1 MKNRLTKFFT
11 VFLAVVLCIGMAPA
25 TGSTAYAASRWGGSS
40 ISSWWNSWFGGSNS
54 GSNNNNSSSNSNQAG
69 ENDATSSNSSTVD
82 LDKLGGSGSSDGQLS
97 LTKSITH
104 KEGDNY
110 TIRLEAYAT
119 GEVKNT
125 TVTKDVPTDIVL
137 VLDQS
142 GSMKEKMITTR
153 YEKVYSS
160 DKDFSTNNTYYIKTD
175 SGWQSVSYKRYLFLG
190 NKGWR
195 TSYFTSEITPKTNA
209 SDTSSD
215 KVQFYTRIVDNSS
228 ETRLQALQAAVNS
241 FITNVKNKANGKEDL
256 YRVAIV
262 GFASGQKY
270 NGGTYNYGNTEVFVG
285 SNQYTY
291 NAGSSN
297 NASNTNSAQS
307 HYKDALQDVGT
318 TTGYDNLIASKNS
331 LSADGG
337 TIANLG
343 MEMAKGILNNS
354 PTDHNKAIVMFTDGQ
369 PGWSGFDE
377 NVANSTIK
385 ESYNSKHNGTS
396 VYTVGVF
403 GGDDLTTDVQTYMS
417 RTSSNYP
424 TAQNMTDELKEEST
438 DYYMTADNAAD
449 LNNIFKQISDNIQT
463 GSTTVTLDQNSVL
476 KDVVSDDFTLTNA
489 ADTSKIVVKTADYK
503 GGDVTDA
510 SSWATPTTFKD
521 AEVSIS
527 GKTINVSNFNYK
539 ELYAATINGKNQG
552 KKLIVEIPVTINRS
566 FGANNVL
573 SNASAGIY
581 PSADATDAFITVE
594 SPEGSHPT
602 EYDVKGTEQWIDPDT
617 SVTLKSLIDYASSQD
632 GFEYKP
638 DGTKNKYVDIVY
650 TITDK
655 DGNKVGTYTVEH
667 GQTTGSY
674 STVNTPKLNV
684 DTVYTVTAKVT
695 PIASAT
701 DADIACGRQAEE
713 KTYTTES
720 YVYINSIAKAFVI
733 DFAKP
738 ITYKATDVFT
748 TNELKDKN
756 GISINSATNTYG
768 TLTLNDSDKSITYIL
783 NKFMDGIDTY
793 VFNVACK
800 SATKTVK
807 MVPASS
813 VYYEDNFGEET
824 DAEGNVT
831 TKSIIDYDDNWTTVK
846 DGNVVTSINGDDPVG
861 YDSAYEGNTKFSS
874 GSARMAKA
882 TTKTIKATFKFTGS
896 GIDLYGYTDNNTGR
910 MRIQLY
916 KLDSNDKRISNTA
929 TYTAIVDTKYNSG
942 KVYQTPLFSYKG
954 EESER
959 YEVVVTVGKGSTIYL
974 DALRVYYPI
983 GKTNE
988 NYTNDE
994 NNIEYVDIRDQI
1006 FTPEYFNVSGE
1017 LFVDEHADGHNT
1029 KPAHII
1035 DLSKADDKTEYST
1048 YGRKREVA
1056 IAPGGTVTLS
1066 GFKQGISV
1074 KQIGMRTNAVAPE
1087 KFQLTNPKD
1096 TVDINGKEINLT
1108 SATDMY
1114 YNVTVNKNGELVIT
1128 NNTNY
1133 IITLTNLKLK

>member
-82 LDKLGGSGSSDGQLS
+82 LNQLGASGSSDGQLS

-119 GEVKNT
+119 GEVKT
-125 TVTKDVPTDIVL
+125 ETQVSDVPTDIVL

-142 GSMKEKMITTR
+142 GSMTTKM
-153 YEKVYSS
+153 
-160 DKDFSTNNTYYIKTD
+160 NN
-175 SGWQSVSYKRYLFLG
+175 S
-190 NKGWR
+190 NK
-195 TSYFTSEITPKTNA
+195 
-209 SDTSSD
+209 
-215 KVQFYTRIVDNSS
+215 
-228 ETRLQALQAAVNS
+228 TRLQALQDAANTFVS
-241 FITNVKNKANGKEDL
+241 EVQKKAAKSDAT
-256 YRVAIV
+256 YRVAVV
-262 GFASGQKY
+262 GF
-270 NGGTYNYGNTEVFVG
+270 GTGSYVRQNNQGHRAYENTELFIG
-285 SNQYTY
+285 SNQYNY
-291 NAGSSN
+291 NDTQTSSMYGQAFQDMN
-297 NASNTNSAQS
+297 TKVGQDNISAS
-307 HYKDALQDVGT
+307 
-318 TTGYDNLIASKNS
+318 INS
-331 LSADGG
+331 LAASGATCAD
-337 TIANLG
+337 LG
-343 MEMAKGILNNS
+343 MDMA
-354 PTDHNKAIVMFTDGQ
+354 NKIFAKYPLQANEKRNRIVVMFTDGS
-369 PGWSGFDE
+369 PSKWSDFSNE
-377 NVANSTIK
+377 VANNTIAQSSTSK
-385 ESYNSKHNGTS
+385 KTYNAS
-396 VYTVGVF
+396 VYTIGVLD
-403 GGDDLTTDVQTYMS
+403 GANPSDTRSQINKYMNYV
-417 RTSSNYP
+417 SSNFPDAKSLDNGGTGDTSKGFY
-424 TAQNMTDELKEEST
+424 KK
-438 DYYMTADNAAD
+438 ADNAAELKD
-449 LNNIFKQISDNIQT
+449 AFESISKNIES
-463 GSTTVTLDQNSVL
+463 GSTTVTLNQDSVL
-476 KDVVSDDFTLTNA
+476 RDVISDDFSLPANA
-489 ADTSKIVVKTADYK
+489 TEGNIVVKTADYA
-503 GGDVTDA
+503 G
-510 SSWATPTTFKD
+510 KD
-521 AEVSIS
+521 ANGTLKWTNESTFGDAQVSIS

-539 ELYAATINGKNQG
+539 DLYAATVGGKNQG
-552 KKLIVEIPVTINRS
+552 KKLIVEIPVTINRN

-581 PSADATDAFITVE
+581 PLADSKNPYITVE

-602 EYDVKGTEQWIDPDT
+602 EYGVEGTEQWIDENT
-617 SVTLKSLIDYASSQD
+617 FTTIESLIGYAKD
-632 GFEYKP
+632 GDFEYKP
-638 DGTKNKYVDIVY
+638 DGVKNKYVDIVY
-650 TITDK
+650 TIKDK
-655 DGNKVGTYTVEH
+655 DGNTVGTYTVEH
-667 GQTTGSY
+667 GKTTGTY
-674 STVNTPKLNV
+674 SNVNTPKLDV
-684 DTVYTVTAKVT
+684 DTVYDVEVTVT
-695 PIASAT
+695 PIAGAT
-701 DADIACGRQAEE
+701 DADKACGRQAET
-713 KTYTTES
+713 KTYKTES
-720 YVYINSIAKAFVI
+720 HVYIKGVDKAFVI
-733 DFAKP
+733 DFGKP
-738 ITYKATDVFT
+738 VTYTKDQVFS
-748 TNELKDKN
+748 KN
-756 GISINSATNTYG
+756 QLVKESEISIKDASNTYG
-768 TLTLNDSDKSITYIL
+768 NLTLNNDKSITYKL

-800 SATKTVK
+800 APTQTVK

-824 DAEGNVT
+824 DADGNVT

-929 TYTAIVDTKYNSG
+929 NYTAIVDTKYNSG

-988 NYTNDE
+988 NYKDDE

-1006 FTPEYFNVSGE
+1006 FNPEYFSVSGK

>member
-40 ISSWWNSWFGGSNS
+40 ISSWWNGLFGGSNS

-82 LDKLGGSGSSDGQLS
+82 LDKLGGSGSNDAQLS

-104 KEGDNY
+104 KDGDNY

-119 GEVKNT
+119 GEVKT
-125 TVTKDVPTDIVL
+125 TTQTTDVPTDIVL

-142 GSMKEKMITTR
+142 GSMADKMYN
-153 YEKVYSS
+153 YEAIYSVDTQS
-160 DKDFSTNNTYYIKTD
+160 SYYIKVNNQ
-175 SGWQSVSYKRYLFLG
+175 WQAVKYKNGSWYYG
-190 NKGWR
+190 NWLNR
-195 TSYFTSEITPKTNA
+195 QYVTPKT
-209 SDTSSD
+209 SKDDTDSNHT
-215 KVQFYTRIVDNSS
+215 QFYTRT
-228 ETRLQALQAAVNS
+228 EQTRLAALKAAVNT
-241 FITNVKNKANGKEDL
+241 FVTEIQNKAASSKAK

-262 GFASGQKY
+262 GFGMGESNRSDY
-270 NGGTYNYGNTEVFVG
+270 DNYENTELFIGGT
-285 SNQYTY
+285 QYTY
-291 NAGSSN
+291 GSN
-297 NASNTNSAQS
+297 NISAE
-307 HYKDALQDVGT
+307 YKNAFQDMST
-318 TTGYDNLIASKNS
+318 TTGQNNIRASINA
-331 LSADGG
+331 LAARGATRAD
-337 TIANLG
+337 LG
-343 MEMAKGILNNS
+343 MTMANNIFNAN
-354 PTDHNKAIVMFTDGQ
+354 TIQDGEKRNRVVVMFTDGE
-369 PGWSGFDE
+369 PNNYNGFDTG
-377 NVANSTIK
+377 VADNTIGQANTSKSTGK
-385 ESYNSKHNGTS
+385 NGYGAS
-396 VYTVGVF
+396 VYTLGILEGANPGAAIDTGSSNTAKINRYMNYVSSNFPNATELNKPGT
-403 GGDDLTTDVQTYMS
+403 GGDVSKGFYKKADD
-417 RTSSNYP
+417 
-424 TAQNMTDELKEEST
+424 AAELKNAFES
-438 DYYMTADNAAD
+438 
-449 LNNIFKQISDNIQT
+449 ISSSIES
-463 GSTTVTLDQNSVL
+463 GSTTVPLNQNSVL
-476 KDVVSDDFTLTNA
+476 RDVISDDFSLPANA
-489 ADTSKIVVKTADYK
+489 DKNSIVVKTADYAGK
-503 GGDVTDA
+503 NNDGTLKWSNESIFGDAKVD
-510 SSWATPTTFKD
+510 
-521 AEVSIS
+521 IS
-527 GKTINVSNFNYK
+527 GKTINISNFNYNQ
-539 ELYAATINGKNQG
+539 LFAATVGGKNQG
-552 KKLIVEIPVTINRS
+552 KKLIVEIPVTINRN

-573 SNASAGIY
+573 SNANAGIY
-581 PSADATDAFITVE
+581 PLADSRDPYITVE

-602 EYDVKGTEQWIDPDT
+602 EYGVKGTEQWINPDN
-617 SVTLKSLIDYASSQD
+617 SVTLKSLIDYTSD
-632 GFEYKP
+632 GNFEYKP
-638 DGTKNKYVDIVY
+638 DGVKNKYVNIVY
-650 TITDK
+650 TIKDK
-655 DGNKVGTYTVEH
+655 DGNIVGTYTVNAGE
-667 GQTTGSY
+667 TTGTY
-674 STVNTPKLNV
+674 STENTPTLDV
-684 DTVYTVTAKVT
+684 DTVYDVEVTVT
-695 PIASAT
+695 PIAGAT
-701 DADIACGRQAEE
+701 DADKACGRQAET
-713 KTYTTES
+713 KTYKAKS
-720 YVYINSIAKAFVI
+720 YVYIKSIAKAFVI
-733 DFAKP
+733 DFGKP
-738 ITYKATDVFT
+738 VTYKKDQVFSKNQLVKE
-748 TNELKDKN
+748 NE
-756 GISINSATNTYG
+756 ISINKASDTYG
-768 TLTLNDSDKSITYIL
+768 NLTLNNDKSITYKL

-800 SATKTVK
+800 APTQTVK

-846 DGNVVTSINGDDPVG
+846 DGKVVTSINGDDPVG

-929 TYTAIVDTKYNSG
+929 NYTAIVDTKYNSG

-988 NYTNDE
+988 NYKDDE

-1006 FTPEYFNVSGE
+1006 FNPEYFSISGK

>member
-1 MKNRLTKFFT
+1 MKDRLTKLFT
-11 VFLAVVLCIGMAPA
+11 TFLAVVLLVGMSPA
-25 TGSTAYAASRWGGSS
+25 AATTAYAASWGG
-40 ISSWWNSWFGGSNS
+40 ISSSVSSAGIGNRITQWWNGLFNKSDK
-54 GSNNNNSSSNSNQAG
+54 NNNSTDNS
-69 ENDATSSNSSTVD
+69 ESKDAVSSNSSTVD
-82 LDKLGGSGSSDGQLS
+82 LDKLDGSRSSNGQLS

-119 GEVKNT
+119 GEVKT
-125 TVTKDVPTDIVL
+125 TTQTKDVPTDIVL

-142 GSMKEKMITTR
+142 GSMDEKMYNYKET
-153 YEKVYSS
+153 YDV
-160 DKDFSTNNTYYIKTD
+160 STNNSYYVKVD
-175 SGWQSVSYKRYLFLG
+175 NEWKQVWYSDGGHGQQRGWYYNDLYYG
-190 NKGWR
+190 NWVK
-195 TSYFTSEITPKTNA
+195 ITPKT
-209 SDTSSD
+209 SKDDTDSNHT
-215 KVQFYTRIVDNSS
+215 QFYTQSS
-228 ETRLQALQAAVNS
+228 QTRLEALKAAVNT
-241 FITNVKNKANGKEDL
+241 FVTEIQNKAKDSEAK
-256 YRVAIV
+256 YRVAVV
-262 GFASGQKY
+262 GFGTGNYTQQGYSKYENTELFIGRNQYNYNGTEINSKYSQAFQDMSTKAGQDNISASINALDASGA
-270 NGGTYNYGNTEVFVG
+270 TC
-285 SNQYTY
+285 
-291 NAGSSN
+291 
-297 NASNTNSAQS
+297 
-307 HYKDALQDVGT
+307 
-318 TTGYDNLIASKNS
+318 
-331 LSADGG
+331 
-337 TIANLG
+337 ANLG
-343 MEMAKGILNNS
+343 MDMA
-354 PTDHNKAIVMFTDGQ
+354 NKIFAAYPLQTNEKRNQVVVMFTDGE
-369 PGWSGFDE
+369 PAKWSGFNND
-377 NVANSTIK
+377 VANDTIAQ
-385 ESYNSKHNGTS
+385 SNTSKNTYKAS
-396 VYTVGVF
+396 VYTIGILDGANTTDTSSDINRYMNYVSSNFPNATGLNQSGT
-403 GGDDLTTDVQTYMS
+403 GGDVSKGFYKKADD
-417 RTSSNYP
+417 
-424 TAQNMTDELKEEST
+424 AAELKNAFES
-438 DYYMTADNAAD
+438 
-449 LNNIFKQISDNIQT
+449 ISSSIES
-463 GSTTVTLDQNSVL
+463 GSTTVPLNQNSVL
-476 KDVVSDDFTLTNA
+476 RDVISDDFSLPANA
-489 ADTSKIVVKTADYK
+489 DKNSIVVKTADYAGK
-503 GGDVTDA
+503 NNDGTLKWSNESIFGDAKVD
-510 SSWATPTTFKD
+510 
-521 AEVSIS
+521 IS
-527 GKTINVSNFNYK
+527 GKTINVSNFNYNQ
-539 ELYAATINGKNQG
+539 LFAATVGGKNQG
-552 KKLIVEIPVTINRS
+552 KKLIVEIPVTINRN

-581 PSADATDAFITVE
+581 PLADSKDPYITVE

-602 EYDVKGTEQWIDPDT
+602 EYGVKGTEQWIDENT
-617 SVTLKSLIDYASSQD
+617 SATIESLIGYTKD
-632 GFEYKP
+632 GDFEYKP
-638 DGTKNKYVDIVY
+638 DGVKNKYVNIVY
-650 TITDK
+650 TIKDK
-655 DGNKVGTYTVEH
+655 DGNTVGTYTVEH
-667 GQTTGSY
+667 GKTTGTY
-674 STVNTPKLNV
+674 STKNTPKLDV
-684 DTVYTVTAKVT
+684 DTVYDVEVTVT
-695 PIASAT
+695 PIAGAT
-701 DADIACGRQAEE
+701 DADKACERQAET
-713 KTYTTES
+713 KTYKTES
-720 YVYINSIAKAFVI
+720 HVYIKGVDKAFVI
-733 DFAKP
+733 DFGKP
-738 ITYKATDVFT
+738 VTYTKDQVFS
-748 TNELKDKN
+748 KN
-756 GISINSATNTYG
+756 QLVKESEISIKDASNTYG
-768 TLTLNDSDKSITYIL
+768 NLTLNDDKSITYKL

-800 SATKTVK
+800 APTQTVK

-929 TYTAIVDTKYNSG
+929 NYTAIVDTKYNSG

-988 NYTNDE
+988 NYKDDE

-1006 FTPEYFNVSGE
+1006 FNPEYFSVSGK